1 MGFHGFPILSTLDA
15 AFSSEKVTTMN
26 KRKNENG
33 EPRVEGEWDAE
44 VSIKRQKDRT
54 HQSMA
59 RKVLT
64 NGVIK
69 IPVYSLACNSK
80 VISHHLRCGKEVLL
94 TDERENPIIRLFPC
108 MNTDFTEMYV
118 SAQTLGDFRH
128 KTLEGIKW
136 HTTYCGS
143 DRSNDEVRELND
155 AVRSINKERKFIEVT
170 PDTIIECPKCGTEIR
185 VGKVL
190 GNK

>member
-1 MGFHGFPILSTLDA
+1 MS
-15 AFSSEKVTTMN
+15 

-44 VSIKRQKDRT
+44 VKITKSRDKT
-54 HQSMA
+54 HKAMR
-59 RKVLT
+59 RKVKTKRLCRVCFDSNFT
-64 NGVIK
+64 KRKLRQGYEVI
-69 IPVYSLACNSK
+69 
-80 VISHHLRCGKEVLL
+80 L
-94 TDERENPIIRLFPC
+94 TDRDGHNVLRLFPC

-143 DRSNDEVRELND
+143 DRSNDEVRELNED
-155 AVRSINKERKFIEVT
+155 ERSINKERKFIEVT

>member
-1 MGFHGFPILSTLDA
+1 
-15 AFSSEKVTTMN
+15 MN

-44 VSIKRQKDRT
+44 VKIRRQKDRT

-59 RKVLT
+59 RKVKTKRLCRVCFDADFT
-64 NGVIK
+64 KRKLRQGYEVI
-69 IPVYSLACNSK
+69 
-80 VISHHLRCGKEVLL
+80 L
-94 TDERENPIIRLFPC
+94 TDRDGHNVLRLFPC
-108 MNTDFTEMYV
+108 MNSDFTEMYV

-143 DRSNDEVRELND
+143 DRSNDEVRELNG
-155 AVRSINKERKFIEVT
+155 AERSINKERKFIEVT
-170 PDTIIECPKCGTEIR
+170 PDTVIKCPKCGTEIR

>member
-1 MGFHGFPILSTLDA
+1 MS
-15 AFSSEKVTTMN
+15 

-44 VSIKRQKDRT
+44 VSIKRKKDWT

-59 RKVLT
+59 RKVKTNKMYKIHASFAEVKEKLRQGYEVVLADLKG
-64 NGVIK
+64 NGV
-69 IPVYSLACNSK
+69 L
-80 VISHHLRCGKEVLL
+80 
-94 TDERENPIIRLFPC
+94 RLFPC
-108 MNTDFTEMYV
+108 MNSNFTEMYV

-136 HTTYCGS
+136 HTTYCGQ

-155 AVRSINKERKFIEVT
+155 AVREENAKRKFIEVT

>member
-1 MGFHGFPILSTLDA
+1 
-15 AFSSEKVTTMN
+15 MN
-26 KRKNENG
+26 KRKNDNA

-44 VSIKRQKDRT
+44 VSIKKDNDIT
-54 HQSMA
+54 HKSMR
-59 RKVLT
+59 RKVKTVKSCMVYLDT
-64 NGVIK
+64 SFIKRKLRQGYEVILNDK
-69 IPVYSLACNSK
+69 CDTIL
-80 VISHHLRCGKEVLL
+80 
-94 TDERENPIIRLFPC
+94 RLFPC
-108 MNTDFTEMYV
+108 MNADFTEMYV

-136 HTTYCGS
+136 HTTYCGF
-143 DRSNDEVRELND
+143 DRSHEELRE
-155 AVRSINKERKFIEVT
+155 INKAQREAQNARKFIEVT

>member
-1 MGFHGFPILSTLDA
+1 MS
-15 AFSSEKVTTMN
+15 

-64 NGVIK
+64 NGVVK
-69 IPVYSLACNSK
+69 IPIYSLSCNSK
-80 VISHHLRCGKEVLL
+80 VISNYLRCGKEVMM
-94 TDERENPIIRLFPC
+94 TDEREKPIIRLFPC
-108 MNTDFTEMYV
+108 MNSDFTEMYV

-136 HTTYCGS
+136 HTSYHGLFRT
-143 DRSNDEVRELND
+143 NNEVRELNEVERK
-155 AVRSINKERKFIEVT
+155 ANAKRKFIEVT
-170 PDTIIECPKCGTEIR
+170 PDTVIECPKCGTEIR

>member
-1 MGFHGFPILSTLDA
+1 MSKL
-15 AFSSEKVTTMN
+15 
-26 KRKNENG
+26 KNENG
-33 EPRVEGEWDAE
+33 EPRVDGEWDAE
-44 VSIKRQKDRT
+44 VSITRQKDRT

-59 RKVLT
+59 RKVKTKKLCRAYFDAVFT
-64 NGVIK
+64 KKKLRQGYEVI
-69 IPVYSLACNSK
+69 IMDRDGHNIL
-80 VISHHLRCGKEVLL
+80 
-94 TDERENPIIRLFPC
+94 RLFPC
-108 MNTDFTEMYV
+108 MNSDFTEMYV

-143 DRSNDEVRELND
+143 DRSNDEVRELNG
-155 AVRSINKERKFIEVT
+155 AERSINKERKFIEVT
-170 PDTIIECPKCGTEIR
+170 PDTIINCPKCGTEIR